1 MYEKMHIHKAIML
14 IVSQNLS
21 NYDMNI
27 PEDAIFRINLAWV
40 NNIEE
45 LTKILKKHSSHQIFL
60 DLPINRTKPP
70 DNSYLIDDLIPIIN
84 NNENIEYLAI
94 SNVDDELIISNFLE
108 KLPNHTKIVPKIE
121 SPKGISNINNIV
133 DKLPYENKIIMLDH
147 DDLFS
152 SLKKLGE
159 PDSKFVDYI
168 EKLTT
173 FCTKNN
179 ILLLRTV
186 GVIFSDTEK
195 RLTQYMK

>member
-94 SNVDDELIISNFLE
+94 SNVDDESIISNFLE
-108 KLPNHTKIVPKIE
+108 KLPNHIKIVPKIE
-121 SPKGISNINNIV
+121 SPKGISNISNIV
-133 DKLPYENKIIMLDH
+133 NKLPYENKIIMLDH

>member
-45 LTKILKKHSSHQIFL
+45 LMKILKKHSSHQIFL

-94 SNVDDELIISNFLE
+94 SNVDDESIISNFLE
-108 KLPNHTKIVPKIE
+108 KLPSHTKIVPKIE
-121 SPKGISNINNIV
+121 SPNGISNINNIV

>member
-94 SNVDDELIISNFLE
+94 SNVDDESIISNFLE

-121 SPKGISNINNIV
+121 SPNGISNISNIV

>member
-94 SNVDDELIISNFLE
+94 SNVDDESIISNFLE
-108 KLPNHTKIVPKIE
+108 KLPSHTKIVPKIE
-121 SPKGISNINNIV
+121 SPNGISNINNIV

-186 GVIFSDTEK
+186 GVVFSDAEK

>member
-40 NNIEE
+40 NSIEE
-45 LTKILKKHSSHQIFL
+45 LMKILKKHSSHQIFL

-94 SNVDDELIISNFLE
+94 SNVDDESIISNFLE

-121 SPKGISNINNIV
+121 SPNGISNISNIV
-133 DKLPYENKIIMLDH
+133 NKLPYENKIIMLDH

-186 GVIFSDTEK
+186 GVIFSDAEK

>member
-1 MYEKMHIHKAIML
+1 MCEKMHIHKAIML

-94 SNVDDELIISNFLE
+94 SNVDDESIISNFLE
-108 KLPNHTKIVPKIE
+108 KLPSHTKIVPKIE
-121 SPKGISNINNIV
+121 SPNGISNINNIV

-186 GVIFSDTEK
+186 GVIFSDAEK

>member
-1 MYEKMHIHKAIML
+1 MYEKTHIHKATML

-45 LTKILKKHSSHQIFL
+45 LMKILKKHSSHQIFL

-94 SNVDDELIISNFLE
+94 SNVDDESIISNFLE
-108 KLPNHTKIVPKIE
+108 KLPSHTKIVPKIE
-121 SPKGISNINNIV
+121 SPNGISNINNIV

>member
-45 LTKILKKHSSHQIFL
+45 LMKILKKHSSHQIFL

-94 SNVDDELIISNFLE
+94 SNVDDESIISNFLE

-121 SPKGISNINNIV
+121 SPKGISNISNIV
-133 DKLPYENKIIMLDH
+133 NKLPYENKIIMLDH
-147 DDLFS
+147 DDLFT
-152 SLKKLGE
+152 KL
-159 PDSKFVDYI
+159 I
-168 EKLTT
+168 
-173 FCTKNN
+173 KNN
-179 ILLLRTV
+179 ETSDSFQKYIRRLVKYANDNDITLLRTI
-186 GVIFSDTEK
+186 GVIFSDDEK
-195 RLTQYMK
+195 RISDYVR

>member
-45 LTKILKKHSSHQIFL
+45 LMKILKKHSSHKIFL

-94 SNVDDELIISNFLE
+94 SNVDDESIISNFLE
-108 KLPNHTKIVPKIE
+108 KLPNHTTELICFVIPDH
-121 SPKGISNINNIV
+121 NNIYFAISI
-133 DKLPYENKIIMLDH
+133 DMIID
-147 DDLFS
+147 
-152 SLKKLGE
+152 
-159 PDSKFVDYI
+159 PV
-168 EKLTT
+168 
-173 FCTKNN
+173 
-179 ILLLRTV
+179 
-186 GVIFSDTEK
+186 
-195 RLTQYMK
+195 

>member
-94 SNVDDELIISNFLE
+94 SNVDDESIISNFLE

-121 SPKGISNINNIV
+121 SPNGISNISNIV
-133 DKLPYENKIIMLDH
+133 NKLPYENKIIMLDH

-186 GVIFSDTEK
+186 GVIFSDAEK

>member
-1 MYEKMHIHKAIML
+1 MHIHKAIML

-94 SNVDDELIISNFLE
+94 SNVDDESIISNFLE
-108 KLPNHTKIVPKIE
+108 KLPNHIKIVPKIE
-121 SPKGISNINNIV
+121 SPKGISNISNIV
-133 DKLPYENKIIMLDH
+133 NKLPYENKIIMLDH

>member
-1 MYEKMHIHKAIML
+1 M
-14 IVSQNLS
+14 
-21 NYDMNI
+21 
-27 PEDAIFRINLAWV
+27 
-40 NNIEE
+40 
-45 LTKILKKHSSHQIFL
+45 KIKYY
-60 DLPINRTKPP
+60 N
-70 DNSYLIDDLIPIIN
+70 
-84 NNENIEYLAI
+84 
-94 SNVDDELIISNFLE
+94 
-108 KLPNHTKIVPKIE
+108 
-121 SPKGISNINNIV
+121 
-133 DKLPYENKIIMLDH
+133 
-147 DDLFS
+147 DLFS